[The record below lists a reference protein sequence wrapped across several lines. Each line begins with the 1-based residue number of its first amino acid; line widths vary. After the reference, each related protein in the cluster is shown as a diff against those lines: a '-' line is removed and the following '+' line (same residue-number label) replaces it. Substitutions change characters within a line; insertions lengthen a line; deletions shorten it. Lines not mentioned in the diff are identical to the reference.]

1 VFSGWLRQGLKS
13 IDQRAIAEP
22 AGG

>member
-13 IDQRAIAEP
+13 IDQGALAEP
-22 AGG
+22 ASG